1 MNQMSKR
8 KKRLKRKKMLN
19 QHDHLKR
26 RRRFARGIT
35 QDERHIKMKKTLD
48 SNKENVKTLNV
59 KSV

>member
-1 MNQMSKR
+1 
-8 KKRLKRKKMLN
+8 MLN